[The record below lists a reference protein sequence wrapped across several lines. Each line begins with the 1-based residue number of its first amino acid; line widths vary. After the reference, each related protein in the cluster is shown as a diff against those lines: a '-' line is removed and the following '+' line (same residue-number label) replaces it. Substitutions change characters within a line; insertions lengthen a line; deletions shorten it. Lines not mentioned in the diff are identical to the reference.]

1 MSLPG
6 RFFLSALLLTTGFA
20 LAACE
25 PGEMIEKVSDL
36 IPTNKK
42 PLPGERKEVFPEGV
56 PGVPQGVPPEL
67 VKGYQ
72 APSDVAALPAPAA
85 GAAAHE
91 AQVKSAATDGP

>member
-6 RFFLSALLLTTGFA
+6 RLFLSALLVTTGIG

-36 IPTNKK
+36 IPTDKK

-56 PGVPQGVPPEL
+56 PAFLRGCL
-67 VKGYQ
+67 
-72 APSDVAALPAPAA
+72 PS
-85 GAAAHE
+85 
-91 AQVKSAATDGP
+91 